1 MTQTDARAT
10 PSMYG
15 RLYYGLR
22 LLLHKRR
29 GLLRLS
35 QVLRAYV
42 MLGLSTPS
50 FSATINDA
58 VATRPF
64 SSTLARCFLTSGW
77 RMPSTVSKR
86 SAIHTLAVFPRRDFR
101 I

>member
-29 GLLRLS
+29 GLLCLS

-42 MLGLSTPS
+42 MLGPLHSVILRYYQRCSRNTPLLV
-50 FSATINDA
+50 DA
-58 VATRPF
+58 SPLFPDLRVED
-64 SSTLARCFLTSGW
+64 
-77 RMPSTVSKR
+77 
-86 SAIHTLAVFPRRDFR
+86 AIHRIEAVGYTHLGRVPEA
-101 I
+101 